1 MPRWKQTAGSA
12 TLWAPVNQ
20 EAERRE
26 GASTPPCQQG
36 FISRETKGEPLI
48 YPAERRKRRLE
59 GVRKVGGRDEGREVG
74 EEISRK
80 VILNFCPE
88 MIFSHRAINIYLI
101 SLLALLDLTV

>member
-1 MPRWKQTAGSA
+1 MEGARKGG
-12 TLWAPVNQ
+12 
-20 EAERRE
+20 RE
-26 GASTPPCQQG
+26 GMWK
-36 FISRETKGEPLI
+36 EVGEG
-48 YPAERRKRRLE
+48 EQK
-59 GVRKVGGRDEGREVG
+59 DG